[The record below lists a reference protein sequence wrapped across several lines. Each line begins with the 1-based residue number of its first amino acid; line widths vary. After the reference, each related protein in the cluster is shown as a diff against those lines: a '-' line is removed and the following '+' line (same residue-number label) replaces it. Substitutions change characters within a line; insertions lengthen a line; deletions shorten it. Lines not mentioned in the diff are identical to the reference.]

1 VSPIHI
7 GFLVNKDCCK
17 ARLLASY
24 RHLYKPLP
32 AVTGI
37 RVAVL
42 ALL

>member
-7 GFLVNKDCCK
+7 CFLVNKGCFK
-17 ARLLASY
+17 ASLLASY
-24 RHLYKPLP
+24 RHLCKPLP